1 MPYREIT
8 FENMI
13 ESYSKVIAYKYKDSW
28 GVHASIKNQHE
39 DYIRG
44 CVCGIHKAVQKQFVQ
59 FIIKRF
65 EEFKIFMQNVF
76 TVSIHETNDV
86 YSHND
91 VDIVCIEDDTIKINL
106 HCLDGWKEYMT
117 VVVELT
123 VKPDILPQ
131 AFEQSMHMVGILIH
145 DYGVDSRKH
154 NEASLIDENLQ
165 CVMFQAMIYENML
178 EQLYAALETKHPLAQ
193 RFNI

>member
-1 MPYREIT
+1 MPYHEIT

-13 ESYSKVIAYKYKDSW
+13 ASYSKVIAYKYKDSW

-44 CVCGIHKAVQKQFVQ
+44 CLCGIHKAVQKQFVQ

-65 EEFKIFMQNVF
+65 EEFKIHIQNVF

-91 VDIVCIEDDTIKINL
+91 VDIICIEDDNIKIKM
-106 HCLDGWKEYMT
+106 HCLDGWKEYKT
-117 VVVELT
+117 VVVEQT
-123 VKPDILPQ
+123 
-131 AFEQSMHMVGILIH
+131 MHMIGILIH
-145 DYGVDSRKH
+145 NYGVDSRKH

-178 EQLYAALETKHPLAQ
+178 EQLYALETKHPLAQ
-193 RFNI
+193 HFNI

>member
-1 MPYREIT
+1 MGSSCIYQKSTRRLHSR
-8 FENMI
+8 M
-13 ESYSKVIAYKYKDSW
+13 
-28 GVHASIKNQHE
+28 
-39 DYIRG
+39 
-44 CVCGIHKAVQKQFVQ
+44 CVWIHKAVQKQFVQ

-65 EEFKIFMQNVF
+65 EEFKILMQNEF

-91 VDIVCIEDDTIKINL
+91 VDIVCIEDDSIKINL
-106 HCLDGWKEYMT
+106 HCLDGWKEYKT
-117 VVVELT
+117 VVVELLN
-123 VKPDILPQ
+123 KPQ
-131 AFEQSMHMVGILIH
+131 AFEQTMHMVGILIH

-178 EQLYAALETKHPLAQ
+178 EQLYATLETKHPLAQ